1 MIVLAIES
9 SCDETAVAIVEDGKL
24 LSSVLASQVE
34 IHRKFG
40 GVVPEIAA
48 RHHLGNIAPLVDE
61 ALERAAISVTD
72 VDVFAATYGPGL
84 VGSLLV
90 GLSFAK
96 GLALAL
102 NRPFIAVN
110 HLHGH
115 LYANMITFPSLIPP
129 FLVLLVS
136 GGHTELFSVN
146 SWDSIERIGKTRDD
160 AAGEAFD
167 KIARLL
173 GLNYPGGPE
182 IEKLAK
188 SGEEKYNFPRSLREK
203 GNYDFSFSGLKTSV
217 LYFLK
222 KNPQA
227 KKEDVAASFQAA
239 VVDSLLSKTFA
250 AAAEYGLKN
259 VVFAGGVAANSY
271 LREKAQQFAKD
282 KYNVYFP
289 PIEFC
294 TDNAAMIAIAAYNKA
309 KRGELSPMDTN
320 AIPYLK
326 F

>member
-1 MIVLAIES
+1 MKVLAIES
-9 SCDETAVAIVEDGKL
+9 SCDETAIAIVDEGKL
-24 LSSVLASQVE
+24 ISNVLASQIK
-34 IHRKFG
+34 IHQKFG
-40 GVVPEIAA
+40 GVVPELAA
-48 RHHLGNIAPLVDE
+48 RHHLSNIVPLVDE
-61 ALERAAISVTD
+61 AFERAGISIEEI
-72 VDVFAATYGPGL
+72 DVFAATYGPGL

-102 NRPFIAVN
+102 NKPFVAVN

-115 LYANMITFPSLIPP
+115 LYANMITFPKLSPP
-129 FLVLLVS
+129 FLMLLVS
-136 GGHTELFSVN
+136 GGHTELFNVN
-146 SWDSIERIGKTRDD
+146 SWDSFERVGKTRDD

-167 KIARLL
+167 KVARLL
-173 GLNYPGGPE
+173 GLSYPGGPE

-188 SGEEKYNFPRSLREK
+188 KGEVKYSFPRSLREK

-217 LYFLK
+217 LYFIK
-222 KNPQA
+222 KNPGA
-227 KKEDVAASFQAA
+227 KKEDIAASFQAA

-250 AAAEYGLKN
+250 AAEKYRLKDI
-259 VVFAGGVAANSY
+259 VFAGGVAANSY
-271 LREKAQQFAKD
+271 LREKAGRLSEG
-282 KYNVYFP
+282 KYSIYFP

-294 TDNAAMIAIAAYNKA
+294 TDNAAMIAMAAYHKA
-309 KRGELSPMDTN
+309 KRGEFSPLGTN